1 MKTRG
6 CESLLMLAT
15 ATAFAP
21 CFASC
26 ALLNQLPGELGQEAH
41 LTPPTITFQG
51 ATLAR
56 APSQSKLAAYYCPDL
71 VSVPFGGAAQLCQGL
86 FGPRP
91 NPAAMAVAFDLHFQ
105 VANPNHLPIPLASV
119 LTAVTVFPAKTNQ
132 SLGAVCLQL
141 CGEGQTG
148 CTGQAAP
155 GACEASSRDVR
166 SLGDFAGAAANL
178 LLANGIAAATG
189 QPLTFAAP
197 RVSAASQMDVTVRFS
212 FGPNEL
218 LGTLKQLA
226 SQSVNELRSG
236 RSVSF
241 SIPYRL
247 EGSVWF
253 DAGSVGRIA
262 VGFGPSLGTW
272 ILPTQGLL

>member
-1 MKTRG
+1 MRSHKD
-6 CESLLMLAT
+6 LFVLAAVT
-15 ATAFAP
+15 ALAP

-26 ALLNQLPGELGQEAH
+26 AVLEQLAGGLGQSNLA
-41 LTPPTITFQG
+41 PPTITFQG

-56 APSQSKLAAYYCPDL
+56 APSQSQLAAYYCPDV
-71 VSVPFGGAAQLCQGL
+71 VSAPFGATAQLCQTL

-91 NPAAMAVAFDLHFQ
+91 GPAAMTVAFDLRFR
-105 VANPNHLPIPLASV
+105 VANPNHVPIPLASV
-119 LTAVTVFPAKTNQ
+119 LTAVTVFPARASK

-141 CGEGQTG
+141 CAEGQPG

-155 GACEASSRDVR
+155 GACQASSRDVR

-178 LLANGIAAATG
+178 LIANGIAAATG

-197 RVSAASQMDVTVRFS
+197 KVSAASQMDVTVRFS

-226 SQSVNELRSG
+226 SQSVNDLQAG

-241 SIPYRL
+241 SIPYRI
-247 EGSVWF
+247 EGTVWF
-253 DAGSVGRIA
+253 DAGSIGRIA
-262 VGFGPSLGTW
+262 VGFGPAQGTW
-272 ILPTQGLL
+272 VLPIQGLFGG